1 MADPRVDVTI
11 GANVAQF
18 AGAMQAVTGQLRG
31 FLSLAAF
38 TALAKSAIDLGGA
51 LTDMSNKTQVSVKWL
66 QEVGY
71 AASQTGSS
79 IEDLANAIVELRRS
93 QAQALRGSQSDTN
106 AFAVLGVSI
115 GELRT
120 LNAEEIFDRIAES
133 VRRSGGA
140 IQEVNAAISVL
151 GRGGKNILPA
161 MVSGMAELRAEA
173 RDLGL
178 VLDESA
184 VAAMDNLGDTIDRV
198 LLKLKV
204 FTAQLVQMVQYGDF
218 WKTVLN
224 VAKVPTQG
232 ILQAFREASWG
243 DMEGLRNA
251 WQTLKQTINGTY
263 AKTIVEGS
271 PRPWEVSGNEGV
283 NMDLSGADAV
293 RPGGRSKRSAE
304 TADTLQRIGGYISG
318 AGSQSRL
325 LSIQNSALQELREMR
340 RTLTSMSRRK
350 LTQDLDL

>member
-51 LTDMSNKTQVSVKWL
+51 LTDMSNKTQVSVEWL

-93 QAQALRGSQSDTN
+93 QAQALGGSRGDTN
-106 AFAVLGVSI
+106 AFAVLGVSL

-151 GRGGKNILPA
+151 GRGGKNILPG
-161 MVSGMAELRAEA
+161 MVSGMADLRKEA
-173 RDLGL
+173 RELGL
-178 VLDESA
+178 VLEDGA
-184 VAAMDNLGDTIDRV
+184 VAAMDRMGDSIDRAG
-198 LLKLKV
+198 LKLKV
-204 FTAQLVQMVQYGDF
+204 TMAYALQLVENIAKGTSLVSSLVNGAALDLFTWNPQGFVSKMQSVLNGSFMRQAQLWLGPEFEPGASGKPSGFERGAIPDAKSRRSGDQPE
-218 WKTVLN
+218 T
-224 VAKVPTQG
+224 
-232 ILQAFREASWG
+232 
-243 DMEGLRNA
+243 
-251 WQTLKQTINGTY
+251 
-263 AKTIVEGS
+263 
-271 PRPWEVSGNEGV
+271 
-283 NMDLSGADAV
+283 DA
-293 RPGGRSKRSAE
+293 
-304 TADTLQRIGGYISG
+304 LQRIGGYISG
-318 AGSQSRL
+318 AGSSSRL
-325 LSIQNSALQELREMR
+325 LSVQNSALQELKEMR
-340 RTLTSMSRRK
+340 RTLKAMARRRVG
-350 LTQDLDL
+350 QDFDF